1 MECIYIPELTEEHD
15 TIEVPQHEEQ
25 HVKALR
31 LKSGEQILAVN
42 GKGLETLC
50 EIRFK
55 DKHSY
60 LNIFGKAEAL
70 PPRHITLA
78 FGMIL
83 DRERLEYLIEKCTE
97 VGVSE
102 FQPLITK
109 NTERK
114 SLKLERLEKKAIA
127 AMKQSRR
134 AVLPKINEPIKLETF
149 MKNQK
154 GTIITTDYAGN
165 TDFEV
170 SEKKVIILI
179 GPEGGFTPE
188 EIEKIK
194 HKAKYNWRISD
205 NRLRTETA
213 AVVAS
218 TYAMLSTL

>member
-15 TIEVPQHEEQ
+15 IIDIPQQEEQ

-31 LKSGEQILAVN
+31 LSSGDQILAVN
-42 GKGLETLC
+42 GKGLETIC

-55 DKHSY
+55 EKHAY
-60 LNIFGKAEAL
+60 LNIFGKTEAL
-70 PPRHITLA
+70 PSKYITLA

-83 DRERLEYLIEKCTE
+83 DKERMEYLVEKCTE
-97 VGVSE
+97 IGVSE

-109 NTERK
+109 HTQRKNFKTERF
-114 SLKLERLEKKAIA
+114 EKKAIA

-134 AVLPKINEPIKLETF
+134 AILPKINEPMKLEDF

-165 TDFEV
+165 TDYNV
-170 SEKKVIILI
+170 PEKKVIILI
-179 GPEGGFTPE
+179 GPEGGFSPE
-188 EIEKIK
+188 EIERIK

-213 AVVAS
+213 AVIAS
-218 TYAMLSTL
+218 TFAITDFL